1 MNSSMQEIYTQLWNE
16 HVQSIRNFCYSKL
29 KGRPEDAED
38 MLQEA
43 FGLLWKKMITEGLP
57 PNPKAWLLSTVNNLA
72 RTEYRHTAKSKEKL
86 SSAPFDETVVHT
98 NYSAEDVVQTL
109 EREEHNAKLWKAFDE
124 GLTKEEKQIIIY
136 DTVQE
141 IPQAEIAKI
150 INKNPNT
157 TRVNIHR
164 AKQKLEHIKQKIE
177 KS

>member
-1 MNSSMQEIYTQLWNE
+1 MVGSFGAINTGEML
-16 HVQSIRNFCYSKL
+16 KL

-43 FGLLWKKMITEGLP
+43 FGLLWKKMITESLP

-98 NYSAEDVVQTL
+98 NYSAEDVAQTL
-109 EREEHNAKLWKAFDE
+109 ERKEHNAKLWKAFDE

>member
-16 HVQSIRNFCYSKL
+16 HVQSIRTYCYSKL

-43 FGLLWKKMITEGLP
+43 FGLLWQKIITDDVP
-57 PNPKAWLLSTVNNLA
+57 PKPKRWLFKTVKNLA
-72 RTEYRHTAKSKEKL
+72 CAEYRHTAKNRESL
-86 SSAPFDETVVHT
+86 SFAPFDESVYMHCSV
-98 NYSAEDVVQTL
+98 EDVAQTL
-109 EREEHNAKLWKAFDE
+109 EKEEHNAQMWKAFDE
-124 GLTKEEKQIIIY
+124 ELTTEEKQIIVY

-150 INKNPNT
+150 INKNPST

-164 AKQKLEHIKQKIE
+164 AKLKLGNIKQKIE
-177 KS
+177 KI